1 MVYDRWTSCI
11 LLSIIWY
18 ISALVRTYCY
28 DTTVAD
34 SACSATSYLCGVELN
49 HRISLR
55 LIKLVNQNESWN
67 MTNQVKGNYETVG
80 VSAEVKLGDCAAQ
93 QVRTWYLHTWCKNG
107 TKWNV
112 QADISSAI
120 FRWIFLFHKMDRRCQ
135 KTGSPACWPGH
146 KRKARLL
153 VLSQPTGLK
162 KQQQQVFESRCSL
175 TGASPAGTYAHA
187 ADRDWEN
194 DEVM

>member
-1 MVYDRWTSCI
+1 MKK
-11 LLSIIWY
+11 LSG
-18 ISALVRTYCY
+18 
-28 DTTVAD
+28 AD
-34 SACSATSYLCGVELN
+34 K
-49 HRISLR
+49 RR
-55 LIKLVNQNESWN
+55 LH
-67 MTNQVKGNYETVG
+67 QVKGNYETVG

-120 FRWIFLFHKMDRRCQ
+120 FRWIFLFHKMDRRWQ

-162 KQQQQVFESRCSL
+162 KQQKKCLNLVAVWPERARRVRMHMLRTETGRMMRWSSNSSTFTRASL
-175 TGASPAGTYAHA
+175 MFYI
-187 ADRDWEN
+187 
-194 DEVM
+194 EVIHE